1 MFQLLHHNAQKW
13 VPQRRLGIYV
23 GYESRSIIKYLE
35 PRTRDL
41 FTARFADCHFDES
54 VYPTLGGE
62 QKQLGNEI
70 DWNSL
75 SLSHLDPRTNQCE
88 LEVQKIIY
96 LQNIANQLP
105 DAFTNLPRV
114 TKSYIPAANAQVR
127 VDVPIG
133 QNVKANESGP
143 RLKRGRTIGS
153 KDKNPLKKK
162 GINDQDDHN
171 IEAIAHEE
179 LRDIINEDT
188 TEEVHVPENNGNE
201 EISINYVSTRK
212 RWN

>member
-1 MFQLLHHNAQKW
+1 MG
-13 VPQRRLGIYV
+13 PQRRLEIYV

-41 FTARFADCHFDES
+41 FTPRFVDCHFDES
-54 VYPTLGGE
+54 VNPTLEGE
-62 QKQLGNEI
+62 QKQLENGI

-88 LEVQKIIY
+88 KEVQKIIY

-114 TKSYIPAANAQVR
+114 TKSYSPAANAQVR

-143 RLKRGRTIGS
+143 CLKRGRPIDS
-153 KDKNPLKKK
+153 KDKILRK
-162 GINDQDDHN
+162 GKEQM
-171 IEAIAHEE
+171 
-179 LRDIINEDT
+179 IIIWRQLIMKSSKT
-188 TEEVHVPENNGNE
+188 
-201 EISINYVSTRK
+201 
-212 RWN
+212 